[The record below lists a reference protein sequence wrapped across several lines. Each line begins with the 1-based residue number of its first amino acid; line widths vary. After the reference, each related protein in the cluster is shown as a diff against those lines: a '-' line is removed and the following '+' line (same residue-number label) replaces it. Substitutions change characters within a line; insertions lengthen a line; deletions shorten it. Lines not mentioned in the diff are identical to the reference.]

1 MILNLVEGSYS
12 SGSSGASISLNA
24 RHDENRL
31 VLDLLLSSTK
41 MSKEE
46 Q

>member
-12 SGSSGASISLNA
+12 SGSPGASISLNA